1 MRPRHGGVPRS
12 VLAATGV
19 RFLTAP
25 PSADEVLLSGCR
37 GVGGVRHRQL
47 VQPEDDDERPSG

>member
-1 MRPRHGGVPRS
+1 MRPRHGGLPRS
-12 VLAATGV
+12 VLDATGV
-19 RFLTAP
+19 RFLTA
-25 PSADEVLLSGCR
+25 PSADEVLLSGCP